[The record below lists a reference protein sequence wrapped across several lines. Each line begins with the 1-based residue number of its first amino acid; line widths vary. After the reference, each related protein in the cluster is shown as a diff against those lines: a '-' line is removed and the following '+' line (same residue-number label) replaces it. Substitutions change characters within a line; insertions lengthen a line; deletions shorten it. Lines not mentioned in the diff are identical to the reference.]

1 MNNFI
6 KVLLSLSLSGSWL
19 ILILLVCRHL
29 FQNKFSKQWQYYLWL
44 IVIAR
49 LLLPFSPKI
58 SLIGTF
64 MRQFETVKVQTIST
78 ETNTPNSF
86 AISNASKPQTH
97 FQHIM
102 SEALW

>member
-1 MNNFI
+1 MADTDFI
-6 KVLLSLSLSGSWL
+6 GLQAPFSK
-19 ILILLVCRHL
+19 
-29 FQNKFSKQWQYYLWL
+29 KFSKQWQYYLWL

-58 SLIGTF
+58 SLIETF

-78 ETNTPNSF
+78 ETNTPDSF
-86 AISNASKPQTH
+86 AISNAYKPQTH

-102 SEALW
+102 SERAEITACENVKSVTPQ